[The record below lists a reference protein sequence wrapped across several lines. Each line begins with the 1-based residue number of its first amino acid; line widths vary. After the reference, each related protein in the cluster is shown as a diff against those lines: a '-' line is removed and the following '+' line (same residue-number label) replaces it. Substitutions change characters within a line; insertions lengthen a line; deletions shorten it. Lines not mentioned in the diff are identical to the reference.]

1 MSGDITIEF
10 NNCVELVEASLI
22 TILVN
27 KHIFV
32 VALLQKHK
40 VPSKI
45 NSYNSNPYFQELVV
59 LVFNFGKSNDINLI
73 MN

>member
-1 MSGDITIEF
+1 MFGDITIEF
-10 NNCVELVEASLI
+10 NHCVELVDASLI

-40 VPSKI
+40 VPSKV
-45 NSYNSNPYFQELVV
+45 NSKNGNPYFQKLVV
-59 LVFNFGKSNDINLI
+59 LISNFRKLIDINLI

>member
-1 MSGDITIEF
+1 MFRNNTIEF
-10 NNCVELVEASLI
+10 SNCVELVESSLI

-40 VPSKI
+40 V
-45 NSYNSNPYFQELVV
+45 QA
-59 LVFNFGKSNDINLI
+59 KSIVTMVTHTFKNWLC
-73 MN
+73 

>member
-1 MSGDITIEF
+1 MFGDITIEF

-40 VPSKI
+40 GPSKI
-45 NSYNSNPYFQELVV
+45 NSYNSNPYLQELVV
-59 LVFNFGKSNDINLI
+59 LIFNFGKSNDINLI

>member
-1 MSGDITIEF
+1 MFGDITIEF

-27 KHIFV
+27 KHILV

-40 VPSKI
+40 VPSEI
-45 NSYNSNPYFQELVV
+45 NSYNSNPYLRELFV
-59 LVFNFGKSNDINLI
+59 LIFNFGKLNDNILI

>member
-1 MSGDITIEF
+1 MFGDITIEF
-10 NNCVELVEASLI
+10 NHFVELVDASLI

-40 VPSKI
+40 VPSKV
-45 NSYNSNPYFQELVV
+45 NSKNGNPHFQKLVV
-59 LVFNFGKSNDINLI
+59 LIFNFQKSIDINLI

>member
-1 MSGDITIEF
+1 MFGGITIEF
-10 NNCVELVEASLI
+10 KPCVELVEASLI

-32 VALLQKHK
+32 VALLQNHK
-40 VPSKI
+40 VHSKI
-45 NSYNSNPYFQELVV
+45 NGNNGNPYFQKLI
-59 LVFNFGKSNDINLI
+59 FDFRKSIDINLI

>member
-1 MSGDITIEF
+1 MFGDITILF

-22 TILVN
+22 IILVN

-40 VPSKI
+40 VSSKI
-45 NSYNSNPYFQELVV
+45 NSYNSNPYFQELVM
-59 LVFNFGKSNDINLI
+59 LIFNKGKSNDIKLI

>member
-1 MSGDITIEF
+1 MFGDITIEF
-10 NNCVELVEASLI
+10 NHCVELVDASLI

-40 VPSKI
+40 VPSEI
-45 NSYNSNPYFQELVV
+45 NSYNSNPYFRELFV
-59 LVFNFGKSNDINLI
+59 LIFNFGKSNDIILI